1 MNLTAAASL
10 ARVNW
15 KKFWIAFIVV
25 YIVNQVMSFLIHA
38 VWLGETY
45 GSLAEIWRP
54 EAEMMSMQWIMFV
67 TAAFFCFFFVYLWA
81 KGCEGK
87 GVAEGARYGVI
98 IGLFVGVFSAYDW
111 YVILPIPYS
120 LALKWF
126 LAGMVSMIILGIV
139 AALVYKPDGSS

>member
-1 MNLTAAASL
+1 MNLSSAAALSHL
-10 ARVNW
+10 NW
-15 KKFWIAFIVV
+15 KKLWITVAVIYV
-25 YIVNQVMSFLIHA
+25 VNQVMGYLIHA

-45 GSLAEIWRP
+45 ASLAHIWRP
-54 EAEMMSMQWIMFV
+54 EAEMMAKQWIMFV
-67 TAAFFCFFFVYLWA
+67 TAAVYCFFFVYLFA

-87 GVAEGARYGVI
+87 GVAEGVRFGAI

-126 LAGMVSMIILGIV
+126 LSGMVVTIIMGIV
-139 AALVYKPDGSS
+139 AALVYKPRSSS